1 MADRAIDKLA
11 ERAETLAGAW
21 GARARASTTLGQER
35 ALLRLFGV
43 TGLDRS
49 GRPLAGAAV
58 DRWLTSAQDGL
69 GGGIAL
75 PFAMALTE
83 YDLDP
88 QQLALDVASGA
99 IDLALEAELLREPD
113 RRAIAVRE
121 AERLVAVAV
130 ERIDADRVAR
140 RELLDLLGE
149 APRPWI
155 GTTLSEPDVDEALDE
170 AAALGSAGFDLLRV
184 EVPIGREL
192 ADRMQSAG
200 VEPPEWHPS
209 ERGGGQG
216 RAAEMDGA
224 DPAPSGSQRA
234 LARLR
239 RAADGVAA
247 QRRGYVRL
255 GTAIPPLGVP
265 EGAVVAAF
273 ERVDLVEADPVAEIV
288 VGGVDP
294 DRSLA
299 DHAFARRL
307 HRRSDTFVSIGPGPL
322 VVAPDLVSGV
332 PSDPATRSGRALAL
346 QLLGVALARADGL
359 SSDRM
364 VVGAYPAWLADEPSA
379 VARILAEVDVRR
391 SLFPDHVI
399 RFDEPVSN
407 GSVGGPGAAWSYIV
421 AAALARTGPSAL
433 LMRRGHP
440 DMAHAAWDARAAA
453 RTATEVAGVSTRR
466 PLHGV
471 AQEHATAMLA
481 VAMTTLD
488 RLSDLG
494 LARRRRRSAAGSR
507 PQPRRSSAVGDRR
520 RRGRRADRAVR
531 RPRGIRQGL
540 GPRVRGVLAARHRR
554 DHVHGGAGGDLR
566 REVGRLTVDED
577 IDVRP
582 QPRPGF
588 DQAIAH
594 PRRLTVE
601 RRDQSVDGVA
611 AQLVTSLD
619 AGEQREQ
626 RPRQQDGR
634 HRVRTRGRPPRPPRS
649 PAGWP

>member
-1 MADRAIDKLA
+1 MADRSVDRLA

-58 DRWLTSAQDGL
+58 DRWLAGARDGL

-83 YDLDP
+83 YDLEP

-99 IDLALEAELLREPD
+99 IDLALEAELLRRPD
-113 RRAIAVRE
+113 RRAIAVAE
-121 AERLVAVAV
+121 SERLVDKAV
-130 ERIDADRVAR
+130 ERIDADRIAR
-140 RELLDLLGE
+140 RELLALLGE

-155 GTTLSEPDVDEALDE
+155 GTTLAEPDVDEALDE
-170 AAALGSAGFDLLRV
+170 AAALATSGFDLLRV

-200 VEPPEWHPS
+200 MEAPEWRPAA
-209 ERGGGQG
+209 RGGGRG
-216 RAAEMDGA
+216 RQAVDIDST

-234 LARLR
+234 LGRLR

-273 ERVDLVEADPVAEIV
+273 ERVDMVEADPVAEIV

-307 HRRSDTFVSIGPGPL
+307 HRRADTFVSIGPGPL
-322 VVAPDLVSGV
+322 VVALDMASGV

-359 SSDRM
+359 SPDRI

-379 VARILAEVDVRR
+379 VARIMAEVDVRR
-391 SLFPDHVI
+391 SLFPEQLI
-399 RFDEPVSN
+399 RFDEPPGDGQPS
-407 GSVGGPGAAWSYIV
+407 GPSASWTYVA
-421 AAALARTGPSAL
+421 AAALARTGPAAV
-433 LMRRGHP
+433 LMRRRYP
-440 DMAHAAWDARAAA
+440 DMRSAAVDARAAA
-453 RTATEVAGVSTRR
+453 RTAAEVGAISTRR
-466 PLHGV
+466 ALHGV
-471 AQEHATAMLA
+471 AADHATAMLA
-481 VAMTTLD
+481 AATTTIE
-488 RLSDLG
+488 RLADLG
-494 LARRRRRSAAGSR
+494 WRAV
-507 PQPRRSSAVGDRR
+507 VGDAPRASG
-520 RRGRRADRAVR
+520 RGRETGAPWAIGGDAVAER
-531 RPRGIRQGL
+531 TESFDA
-540 GPRVRGVLAARHRR
+540 LAA
-554 DHVHGGAGGDLR
+554 
-566 REVGRLTVDED
+566 
-577 IDVRP
+577 
-582 QPRPGF
+582 F
-588 DQAIAH
+588 D
-594 PRRLTVE
+594 P
-601 RRDQSVDGVA
+601 D
-611 AQLVTSLD
+611 
-619 AGEQREQ
+619 
-626 RPRQQDGR
+626 
-634 HRVRTRGRPPRPPRS
+634 
-649 PAGWP
+649 

>member
-1 MADRAIDKLA
+1 MADRSIEQLA

-21 GARARASTTLGQER
+21 GARARGSTTPGQER

-58 DRWLTSAQDGL
+58 DRWLSSARDGL

-75 PFAMALTE
+75 PFAMALIE

-113 RRAIAVRE
+113 RRG
-121 AERLVAVAV
+121 VAVAEARRMVDSAV

-140 RELLDLLGE
+140 RELVDLLGD
-149 APRPWI
+149 ARRPWI
-155 GTTLSEPDVDEALDE
+155 GTTLAEPDVDEALDE
-170 AAALGSAGFDLLRV
+170 AAALASAGYDLIRV

-200 VEPPEWHPS
+200 VEPPEWRPS
-209 ERGGGQG
+209 ERSSS
-216 RAAEMDGA
+216 RRTDIDD

-239 RAADGVAA
+239 RAADGVSA

-288 VGGVDP
+288 DGGVDP

-307 HRRSDTFVSIGPGPL
+307 HRRADTFVSIGPGPL
-322 VVAPDLVSGV
+322 VVAPDLASGV

-346 QLLGVALARADGL
+346 QLLGVALARADGIAV
-359 SSDRM
+359 DRI

-379 VARILAEVDVRR
+379 VARILAEVDLRR
-391 SLFPDHVI
+391 SLFPDHLI
-399 RFDEPVSN
+399 RFDEPPGD
-407 GSVGGPGAAWSYIV
+407 GSRTGAVWPYVV
-421 AAALARTGPSAL
+421 AAALARTGPSGI
-433 LMRRGHP
+433 LMRRRRA
-440 DMAHAAWDARAAA
+440 DMNAAAADARAAA
-453 RTATEVAGVSTRR
+453 RTAADVASISQRR
-466 PLHGV
+466 ALHGV
-471 AQEHATAMLA
+471 ANEHAAAMVTA
-481 VAMTTLD
+481 AMSTIE

-494 LARRRRRSAAGSR
+494 WRAV
-507 PQPRRSSAVGDRR
+507 VGDPPRTPGR
-520 RRGRRADRAVR
+520 ARG
-531 RPRGIRQGL
+531 
-540 GPRVRGVLAARHRR
+540 
-554 DHVHGGAGGDLR
+554 GGTWAIGGDAVAER
-566 REVGRLTVDED
+566 TEA
-577 IDVRP
+577 
-582 QPRPGF
+582 F
-588 DQAIAH
+588 DALA
-594 PRRLTVE
+594 PFE
-601 RRDQSVDGVA
+601 KD
-611 AQLVTSLD
+611 
-619 AGEQREQ
+619 
-626 RPRQQDGR
+626 
-634 HRVRTRGRPPRPPRS
+634 
-649 PAGWP
+649 